1 MYSEPSMITFA
12 EAHQQT
18 LLNVAANARPLSG
31 TPSRRPA
38 RPSLGITVRQYLGPA
53 LIALGTRLQADLS
66 VSAGSMPNLQKAH

>member
-18 LLNVAANARPLSG
+18 LLTVAANARPITG
-31 TPSRRPA
+31 TASRRPV
-38 RPSLGITVRQYLGPA
+38 RPSLGVAIWQYLGPA

-66 VSAGSMPNLQKAH
+66 VGAGSVPSLQKAH